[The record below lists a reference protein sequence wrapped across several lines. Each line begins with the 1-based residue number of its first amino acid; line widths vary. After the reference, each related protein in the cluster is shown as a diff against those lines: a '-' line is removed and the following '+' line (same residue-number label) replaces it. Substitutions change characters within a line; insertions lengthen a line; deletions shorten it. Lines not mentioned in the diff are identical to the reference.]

1 MKTLAVS
8 YLVALVVLAIV
19 DGIWLGVVSREF
31 YKARLGHMLL
41 DQPIWSVAI
50 LFYLIHAAGIAVFA
64 VPPALNAGTWTSAL
78 LYGGLFGFC
87 VYAAYD
93 ITNLA
98 TLRGWPMAV
107 SAVDLAWGAVATA
120 VTTLVTYLVVRP

>member
-1 MKTLAVS
+1 MKTLALS

-31 YKARLGHMLL
+31 YKARLSHMLL

-64 VPPALNAGTWTSAL
+64 VPPAVSAGTWTSAL

-107 SAVDLAWGAVATA
+107 SAVDLAWGTVATA
-120 VTTLVTYLVVRP
+120 FTTLVTVLVVRP